1 MFRKV
6 ILNVTSVV
14 NHLMSRKVSIKKHL
28 ISEPLL
34 SDRTNIANDFNRVN
48 RDFIKSNHDFM
59 VGLHKFEKEH
69 GINYVQ

>member
-14 NHLMSRKVSIKKHL
+14 NHLMGRKVSIKKYL
-28 ISEPLL
+28 ISKPPL

-48 RDFIKSNHDFM
+48 CDFVKSNHDFM
-59 VGLHKFEKEH
+59 VGLHKFKK
-69 GINYVQ
+69 